1 MFQYKVGPQWR
12 WLVGQILFA
21 FGQWIDKGAL
31 AKGIEAFTVDG
42 YCKVLDGDKDAA
54 DAMTMGHA
62 VGASGEDLNPVSLSK
77 HAKALGLLKA
87 ACDLSERCASI
98 LKRYWVLIYPAA
110 PNSLQFSTTV
120 AFRHRRCVPL
130 LVHSGPA
137 MSISWWPAAH
147 HRRMQGRIL
156 DRAALQI
163 LAALGEGAGLQ
174 EAGLQLGRCGSGW
187 ILRPCA
193 NSPKNPGGFLI
204 LPENSRRFFDLAR
217 KFPEIHRR
225 RKYCK
230 IHV

>member
-62 VGASGEDLNPVSLSK
+62 VGASGEDLNPASLFK

-98 LKRYWVLIYPAA
+98 LKRYWLAGRAHLPGCTKFSAVLDDSRFQTSSMCAA
-110 PNSLQFSTTV
+110 VGAQRSSNEHFLVASSPPQENARANIGQGCSTD
-120 AFRHRRCVPL
+120 
-130 LVHSGPA
+130 SGCAGGRGGP
-137 MSISWWPAAH
+137 SGGWPAVGQA
-147 HRRMQGRIL
+147 RQWL
-156 DRAALQI
+156 DSQTM
-163 LAALGEGAGLQ
+163 
-174 EAGLQLGRCGSGW
+174 S
-187 ILRPCA
+187 
-193 NSPKNPGGFLI
+193 KV
-204 LPENSRRFFDLAR
+204 PEKSRRFFDLAR
-217 KFPEIHRR
+217 EFPE
-225 RKYCK
+225 
-230 IHV
+230 VF